1 MCRTDL
7 GTGDEVG
14 LDILINML
22 QGCSEEYV
30 GIKQLIIGGVNED
43 WPVADAL
50 SPSPEVGVF
59 STLQWACSYVTTT
72 SVPSVQCLRDTFTS
86 CRGS

>member
-1 MCRTDL
+1 MQLSCIRVSHACAVLCMCRTDL

-14 LDILINML
+14 LDILINAL

-43 WPVADAL
+43 WPVADEL
-50 SPSPEVGVF
+50 SPEV
-59 STLQWACSYVTTT
+59 SSPLCSMIHA
-72 SVPSVQCLRDTFTS
+72 L
-86 CRGS
+86 